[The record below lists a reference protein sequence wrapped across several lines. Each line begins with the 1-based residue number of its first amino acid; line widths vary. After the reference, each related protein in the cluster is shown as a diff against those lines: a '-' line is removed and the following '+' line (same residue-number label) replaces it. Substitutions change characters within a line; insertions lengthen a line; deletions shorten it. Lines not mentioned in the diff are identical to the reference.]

1 MRTFKSF
8 PLLFILM
15 CLSSQFTN
23 AQGWKMGK
31 APLMT
36 SFSSKIDTSNVL
48 GEYPRPQMVRE
59 KWMNLNG
66 IWQFQQGSGFTQ
78 AVPTGKLSQKILV
91 PFPVESAISGIMKHY
106 DNLWYRRSFTIPA
119 AWAGQKVL
127 IHFGAVDYKSEVYIN
142 GQSLGVHSGGYDPF
156 TYDIT
161 SSLTPSGPQ
170 DITVKVNDPT
180 NAGGQPRGKQTLT
193 PGGIMYTPC
202 SGIWQTV
209 WLEPV
214 PQTSLSEIKIVP
226 DLDKSSVVI
235 NASTLVDAT
244 NLTVKIE
251 VKDGLKTVA
260 QLTGSANSNL
270 SIPVVNPKLWSPNS
284 PFLYDLKITLLN
296 GTTPVDSLG
305 SYFGMRKIAMK
316 QVGNVQKLFLNNES
330 LFQFGPLD
338 QGYWPDGNYTAPTD
352 EAILFDIQSMK
363 ELGYNMV
370 RKHIKVE
377 PYRWYYYADKLGL
390 LVWQDMPS
398 SNSYTNSPQTIDKL
412 QFEKELTTMVKTH
425 WNSPS
430 IIMWVIFNEEQGQ
443 HDTEA
448 LVAEVMNLDSTRMV
462 NENSGVVYKNV
473 GHIRD
478 LHNYPQPACP
488 VSTTKV
494 LACGEYGSLGLD
506 IPGYSWGIG
515 LSGIMTKDTAE
526 FMSYYKNYAEKLIQ
540 LKSDN
545 GLSAAVFTQITDVEV
560 EINGIYTY
568 DREVCKFDKAKL
580 AAINKGV
587 IENNLIINYVL
598 PSSRDAARTW
608 KITTSQPAT
617 GWHNTSFVDSNWTS
631 AMGGFGSAGTTG
643 GTIRTNWASSDIWMR
658 QKFDMGNLSASDI
671 DKLELSIFHDENCE
685 IYFNGVLAA
694 TFTGYNSTYEFL
706 PITAAGKNAL
716 IPNGSNVIAIHC
728 HQTGGGQYIDAGI
741 LLRGYEV
748 PVNTSVATIRS
759 AGNCRI
765 CPNPA
770 KNELTVLRDNPKTA
784 LAGIYN
790 VQGREMLKLNKFDS
804 KINISSLQPGMYFI
818 RTETENIIQSISF
831 IKN

>member
-1 MRTFKSF
+1 MRKFYIF
-8 PLLFILM
+8 PLLSTLIF
-15 CLSSQFTN
+15 LSTSVTN
-23 AQGWKMGK
+23 AQVWKMGK
-31 APLMT
+31 AALMT

-59 KWMNLNG
+59 KWLNLNG

-78 AVPTGKLSQKILV
+78 TVPAGKLSQKILV
-91 PFPVESAISGIMKHY
+91 PFPVESAISGVMKHY
-106 DNLWYRRSFTIPA
+106 DNLWYRRTFTIPA

-142 GQSLGVHSGGYDPF
+142 GKSLGVHSGGYDPF

-170 DITVKVNDPT
+170 EITVKVNDPT

-193 PGGIMYTPC
+193 PGGIMYTSC

-235 NASTLVDAT
+235 NASTLGVGTD
-244 NLTVKIE
+244 LTVKIE
-251 VKDGLKTVA
+251 VKEGMKTIA
-260 QLTGSANSNL
+260 QLTGAANSNL
-270 SIPVVNPKLWSPNS
+270 TIPITGTKLWSPDS
-284 PFLYDLKITLLN
+284 PFLYDLKITLLS

-305 SYFGMRKIAMK
+305 SYFGMRKISMK

-352 EAILFDIQSMK
+352 EAIQFDIQSMK
-363 ELGYNMV
+363 DLGYNMV

-398 SNSYTNSPQTIDKL
+398 SNSYTNSPQTIDKV

-448 LVAEVMNLDSTRMV
+448 LVAEVMNMDTTRMV

-473 GHIRD
+473 GNIRD

-488 VSTTKV
+488 VSTTEV

-506 IPGYSWGIG
+506 IPGHSWGTG

-526 FMSYYKNYAEKLIQ
+526 FMSYYKNYADKLIQ

-545 GLSAAVFTQITDVEV
+545 GLSAAVFTQLTDVEV

-568 DREVCKFDKAKL
+568 DRAVCKFDIAKL

-587 IENNLIINYVL
+587 IEKNLNINYVL
-598 PSSRDAARTW
+598 PSSRDAGRTW
-608 KITTSQPAT
+608 KTTTSQPAT
-617 GWHNTSFVDSNWTS
+617 GWFNTSFVDSNWTS
-631 AMGGFGSAGTTG
+631 ASGGFGSAGTTG

-671 DKLELSIFHDENCE
+671 NKLELFVFHDENCE

-694 TFTGYNSTYEFL
+694 TYTGYNSTYEFL
-706 PITAAGKNAL
+706 PITAVGKNAL

-741 LLRGYEV
+741 LLRSYDL
-748 PVNTSVATIRS
+748 PVNTSVTTIRQ

-770 KNELTVLRDNPKTA
+770 KNELTVLRDNPSTI
-784 LAGIYN
+784 LVGIYN
-790 VQGREMLKLNKFDS
+790 IQGREMIKLNKYESRID
-804 KINISSLQPGMYFI
+804 ISYLHSGMYFM
-818 RTETENIIQSISF
+818 RTETEKKFQNISF